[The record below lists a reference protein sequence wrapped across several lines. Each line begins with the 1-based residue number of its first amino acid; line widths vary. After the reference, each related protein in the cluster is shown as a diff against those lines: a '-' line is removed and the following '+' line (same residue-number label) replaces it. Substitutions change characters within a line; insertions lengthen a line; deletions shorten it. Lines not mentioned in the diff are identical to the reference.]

1 MWNSVFDENLGKQKF
16 VFIFFGFSIEYGQFW
31 GQLSAG
37 IRRSVLWSNKNAYF
51 FMKAARHFANFGSSK
66 SHVGL
71 INFRLDQLLFK
82 EKKTPIR
89 GTNNKLK
96 EAGAT
101 KFHENA

>member
-1 MWNSVFDENLGKQKF
+1 
-16 VFIFFGFSIEYGQFW
+16 
-31 GQLSAG
+31 
-37 IRRSVLWSNKNAYF
+37 
-51 FMKAARHFANFGSSK
+51 MKAARHFANFGSSK

-96 EAGAT
+96 EAAAT